1 MKFYE
6 FQVNDKLKTCR
17 DDFDRI
23 KKDLD
28 KFSMKPRLDE
38 NEVLYILEVNI
49 TKSGDK
55 EKSIKFMC

>member
-23 KKDLD
+23 KLDLD
-28 KFSMKPRLDE
+28 EFSMKPCNND
-38 NEVLYILEVNI
+38 EVLYILEVNI

-55 EKSIKFMC
+55 KKTIKYMC